1 MNRISWDEKKWKEI
15 GREAKARW
23 DQIPHPL
30 DSLGAFETAVERLC
44 QIQGSPEPPDI
55 TRRAS
60 VVFAADHGVVAEGV
74 TQTGQDVTRLVAEE
88 LAGGNGVLN
97 RFAGVAGSDVYVVD
111 VGMNCEAYPDRT
123 LGTGRVTDRK
133 IRRGTRDLANE
144 AAMTEEECIRAVA
157 AGIGVCGELADR
169 GYRILTAGEMGI
181 GNTTPT
187 AVLAASFLG
196 MTAETVTGR
205 GAGLDEEGFRRKVG
219 AVNRALVRIR
229 AEKRPPEE
237 QTVEIEGIPVNARAL
252 AVLSEGGGLEL
263 AAMAGLYLGGMKY
276 GLAVVIDGII
286 SSVSALAASRLCP
299 ESVHWMFASHA
310 SSEPVALRIE
320 EELHLS
326 PVIRAGMHQGEGTGA
341 VMLLPL
347 LDMALAVYREM
358 GSFESFGIEAYRRMD
373 GEEEET

>member
-1 MNRISWDEKKWKEI
+1 
-15 GREAKARW
+15 
-23 DQIPHPL
+23 
-30 DSLGAFETAVERLC
+30 
-44 QIQGSPEPPDI
+44 
-55 TRRAS
+55 
-60 VVFAADHGVVAEGV
+60 
-74 TQTGQDVTRLVAEE
+74 
-88 LAGGNGVLN
+88 
-97 RFAGVAGSDVYVVD
+97 
-111 VGMNCEAYPDRT
+111 
-123 LGTGRVTDRK
+123 
-133 IRRGTRDLANE
+133 
-144 AAMTEEECIRAVA
+144 MTEEECIRAVA

-196 MTAETVTGR
+196 MTAGAVTGR
-205 GAGLDEEGFRRKVG
+205 GAGLNEEGFRRKVG

-299 ESVHWMFASHA
+299 EAVHWMFASHA

>member
-1 MNRISWDEKKWKEI
+1 M
-15 GREAKARW
+15 
-23 DQIPHPL
+23 
-30 DSLGAFETAVERLC
+30 
-44 QIQGSPEPPDI
+44 
-55 TRRAS
+55 
-60 VVFAADHGVVAEGV
+60 
-74 TQTGQDVTRLVAEE
+74 
-88 LAGGNGVLN
+88 
-97 RFAGVAGSDVYVVD
+97 
-111 VGMNCEAYPDRT
+111 
-123 LGTGRVTDRK
+123 
-133 IRRGTRDLANE
+133 
-144 AAMTEEECIRAVA
+144 
-157 AGIGVCGELADR
+157 
-169 GYRILTAGEMGI
+169 TAG
-181 GNTTPT
+181 
-187 AVLAASFLG
+187 A
-196 MTAETVTGR
+196 VTGR
-205 GAGLDEEGFRRKVG
+205 GAGLNEEGYRRKVG

-237 QTVEIEGIPVNARAL
+237 QTVEIEGIPVNVRAL

-299 ESVHWMFASHA
+299 EAVHWMFASHA